1 MSGQGRLGLLHG
13 VVVGI
18 TAAIGVGGA
27 WAPAAVGATGP
38 LSFSAPA
45 LVDHQAPF
53 STTPGI
59 DTVSC
64 PTSSFCLA
72 ADSRGAVLTTAN
84 PTAAT
89 PTWSQRQS
97 VDNSFAAVD
106 ASCPSTTLCVAVA
119 TNGGGDVTA
128 TTNPTAS
135 TPTWSAPVQI
145 DSSPLDAISC
155 PSTGL
160 CVAVDNNGGVVIS
173 TDPGAGSPTW
183 NCRPTRTS
191 LAAPPTTS

>member
-1 MSGQGRLGLLHG
+1 MSGQGRSGLLHG
-13 VVVGI
+13 LIVGI
-18 TAAIGVGGA
+18 AVVIGVGCA
-27 WAPAAVGATGP
+27 WAPAALGATGP

-45 LVDHQAPF
+45 LVDNLAPF
-53 STTPGI
+53 TTTPGI
-59 DTVSC
+59 GTVSC

-89 PTWSQRQS
+89 PVWSQRQS

-119 TNGGGDVTA
+119 TNGGGDVMA

-135 TPTWSAPVQI
+135 TPTWSAPVHI

-155 PSTGL
+155 PTTGL

-173 TDPGAGSPTW
+173 HDPGAASPSWTLET
-183 NCRPTRTS
+183 PLTS
-191 LAAPPTTS
+191 LAPPTTH

>member
-1 MSGQGRLGLLHG
+1 MSGQGRSGLLHG
-13 VVVGI
+13 LIVGI
-18 TAAIGVGGA
+18 AVVIGVGCA

-45 LVDHQAPF
+45 LVDNHAPF
-53 STTPGI
+53 TTTPGI

-89 PTWSQRQS
+89 PVWSQRQS
-97 VDNSFAAVD
+97 VDNSFAHVV
-106 ASCPSTTLCVAVA
+106 ASCPSTALCVAVDD
-119 TNGGGDVTA
+119 GGNVMA

-135 TPTWSAPVQI
+135 TPTWSAPLHV
-145 DSSPLDAISC
+145 DSSPLDGDLM
-155 PSTGL
+155 PVL
-160 CVAVDNNGGVVIS
+160 RAVCG
-173 TDPGAGSPTW
+173 
-183 NCRPTRTS
+183 R
-191 LAAPPTTS
+191 